1 MVGLATLSANGDFY
15 TAPVVSET
23 STTLVWQRTKKSFEQ
38 LGVVATSCALEQNG
52 ILGLGIYAWKS
63 VSAGETTWVYGEY
76 TGTYERFFTKAE
88 NAEEV
93 AMKLA
98 GNSLYVL
105 MMPDR
110 NRLLL
115 LLLPVALILL
125 LLLPTCPSTAVA
137 STVPPFYYYCFY
149 RPALGWASTVPPFYR
164 PGLNWAGLG

>member
-38 LGVVATSCALEQNG
+38 LGVVATSCALEQNDN
-52 ILGLGIYAWKS
+52 LGLGIYAWKS

-88 NAEEV
+88 DAEEV
-93 AMKLA
+93 ATKLA
-98 GNSLYVL
+98 GNSLFVL

-115 LLLPVALILL
+115 LLLPSCAGLG
-125 LLLPTCPSTAVA
+125 
-137 STVPPFYYYCFY
+137 FY
-149 RPALGWASTVPPFYR
+149 RPALLPTWAELGWTGLGLGLGWAGF
-164 PGLNWAGLG
+164 GWAWLG